1 MTAAMIATSPPAS
14 PPVAP
19 PIEQEPLQAAVRNH
33 RRRQLERVR
42 SHLLTTPGRLRLAS
56 LLIVILLV
64 VMWIVA
70 TASLDARR
78 HATHDAGVTIEPLL
92 VATQDM
98 YTSLAD
104 ADASAANGFLSGGIE
119 PAAARQRYVDDLSKA
134 TSQLP
139 AVARGAGGAATHKDV
154 QLLNAQIP
162 VYAGLV
168 ETARTNNRLGYPVGA
183 AYLRQASALMRGQI
197 LPAANRLYQVEEA
210 TLRQRYDSA
219 GAASDSAG
227 VAVTALVA
235 LAVLI
240 GTQVWMSRRSHR
252 LFNIPLVAATLCV
265 LLLAGWALIS
275 FSQSHHAM
283 ATARNKGS
291 DPVEVLSRARA
302 LTLQAEGDENLT
314 LVARGTGSAFV
325 ADFQAVTTELGGASG
340 TSGLLAQATE
350 LTAGQPSAAG
360 PVAAAVTAYKAYLAG
375 HVSVR
380 KLDDGG
386 DFVGAVAF
394 ATGTKPTDQ
403 YPAFVQLDASLRQA
417 LDASQQVFISHASD
431 ARTPLDS
438 LRYGI
443 PILALL
449 AAGLSLAGTQQRIN
463 DYR

>member
-1 MTAAMIATSPPAS
+1 MIATSPPVS

-19 PIEQEPLQAAVRNH
+19 PIDQEPPRAAAKNY
-33 RRRQLERVR
+33 RRRQLARAR
-42 SHLLTTPGRLRLAS
+42 AHLVTTPGRLRVAS
-56 LLIVILLV
+56 LLIVVLV
-64 VMWIVA
+64 VIVWIVA

-104 ADASAANGFLSGGIE
+104 ADATAASAFLSGGIE
-119 PAAARQRYVDDLSKA
+119 PTAVRQRYVDDLNKA
-134 TSQLP
+134 TGQLP
-139 AVARGAGGAATHKDV
+139 AVARGAGGAAAQKDV

-183 AYLRQASALMRGQI
+183 AYLRQASALMRSQI

-210 TLRQRYDSA
+210 QLQQRYDSA
-219 GAASDSAG
+219 GAAEDSAG
-227 VAVTALVA
+227 VAVAALIALV
-235 LAVLI
+235 VLI
-240 GTQVWMSRRSHR
+240 GTQVWMSRRTHR
-252 LFNIPLVAATLCV
+252 TFNIPLVLATLCV
-265 LLLAGWALIS
+265 AVLAGWALIA
-275 FSQSHHAM
+275 FGQSHHAM
-283 ATARNKGS
+283 ATARNTGS

-325 ADFQAVTTELGGASG
+325 SDFDNVTNQLGGPSG
-340 TSGLLAQATE
+340 ESGLLAEASR
-350 LTAGQPSAAG
+350 LTAGQP
-360 PVAAAVTAYKAYLAG
+360 VAAG
-375 HVSVR
+375 HVNDAVAAYQNYLKEHAAVR
-380 KLDDGG
+380 AADNGG
-386 DFVGAVAF
+386 NFVGAVNA
-394 ATGTKPTDQ
+394 AIGPTGQ
-403 YPAFVQLDASLRQA
+403 YPAFVQLDTSLRQA
-417 LDASQQVFISHASD
+417 LDASQQVFVTHASK

-438 LRYGI
+438 LRFGI

-449 AAGLSLAGTQQRIN
+449 AAGLSLAGIQQRIN